1 MELLYILLV
10 LLFVTR
16 FFGELAVR
24 IGQPVLVGELVSGII
39 LGLMATRYATAF
51 PLLSHLPGNP
61 VFQGLTDLAI
71 FFLMLLAGI
80 EMQPGDLVKM
90 AGSAFVVA
98 IGGVIVPLVAG
109 AALAWWFLPAS
120 TFKVPQTL
128 FIATS
133 LAVTAVPVAI
143 KVLMDLG
150 QLTSKIGQVIVG
162 AALIDDVIGLLL
174 LAILTG
180 MIGTGHT
187 SVNVVFIAKLIAK
200 ILLFF
205 GVSTLLGIYIFPR
218 IGRHFRFLR
227 TDEVDF
233 TVLLLVALA
242 FSMLAES
249 LGLHF
254 ILGAFM
260 AGLFF
265 GKSTMNPSSYDA
277 VKTKVSAVTSGF
289 LAPLFFASIGM
300 RLRFDAIGQ
309 IPVFVTA
316 LVLTAMLSKLVG
328 SGLPAYWL
336 RFSKKDSL
344 AIGTAMSARG
354 AVELIIADIALGAG
368 LFLKPE
374 PTPAIVSNLF
384 SAVVIMA
391 LATTLLTP
399 IFLRWIVGKQ
409 TSSKVTNS

>member
-16 FFGELAVR
+16 LFGELSVR
-24 IGQPVLVGELVSGII
+24 FGQPALAGELVSGII
-39 LGLMATRYATAF
+39 LGVIARHYSTTF
-51 PLLSHLPGNP
+51 PLLAHLPENP

-71 FFLMLLAGI
+71 FFLMLLAGL
-80 EMQPGDLVKM
+80 EMQPGDLVKV
-90 AGSAFVVA
+90 AGSSFMVA
-98 IGGVIVPLVAG
+98 LGGVIVPLIAG
-109 AALAWWFLPAS
+109 AALAWWFIPES

-128 FIATS
+128 FLATS

-150 QLTSKIGQVIVG
+150 QLTSRIGRVIVG

-174 LAILTG
+174 LAVLTG
-180 MIGTGHT
+180 MIGTGSA
-187 SVNVVFIAKLIAK
+187 SVNLVSVAILMAK

-205 GVSTLLGIYIFPR
+205 GIATFSGVYIFPT
-218 IGRHFRFLR
+218 ISRHFQFLR

-233 TVLLLVALA
+233 TALLLVALA
-242 FSMLAES
+242 FSILAES

-260 AGLFF
+260 TALFF
-265 GKSTMNPSSYDA
+265 GRMTSDSSTYNV
-277 VKTKVSAVTSGF
+277 VKAKVSGITSGF

-300 RLRFDAIGQ
+300 RLNLEALDQ
-309 IPVFVTA
+309 VPMFVVA
-316 LVLTAMLSKLVG
+316 LILTAMLSKLLG

-336 RFSKKDSL
+336 RYSKKDSL

-354 AVELIIADIALGAG
+354 AVELIIAEIALGAG
-368 LFLKPE
+368 LFLKPK
-374 PTPAIVSNLF
+374 PTPAVVSNLF
-384 SAVVIMA
+384 SSVVIMA
-391 LATTLLTP
+391 LVTTLLTP
-399 IFLRWIVGKQ
+399 ILLRWIIGK
-409 TSSKVTNS
+409 TSKTATRT

>member
-16 FFGELAVR
+16 LFGELSVR
-24 IGQPVLVGELVSGII
+24 LGQPALVGELVSGII
-39 LGLMATRYATAF
+39 LGLIANHYATTF
-51 PLLSHLPGNP
+51 PLLNHLPENP

-71 FFLMLLAGI
+71 FFLMLLAGL
-80 EMQPGDLVKM
+80 EMQPGDLVKA
-90 AGSAFVVA
+90 AGSSFVIA
-98 IGGVIVPLVAG
+98 LGGVIVPLIAG
-109 AALAWWFLPAS
+109 AALAWWFLPES
-120 TFKVPQTL
+120 PFKIPQTL
-128 FIATS
+128 FLATS

-180 MIGTGHT
+180 MIGGGNT
-187 SVNVVFIAKLIAK
+187 SVDIFSIAILLAK
-200 ILLFF
+200 VLLFF
-205 GVSTLLGIYIFPR
+205 GVVMLSGVYIFPR
-218 IGRHFRFLR
+218 LSQHFQFLR

-233 TVLLLVALA
+233 TALLLVALA
-242 FSMLAES
+242 FSILAES

-265 GKSTMNPSSYDA
+265 GKMAVNSSAYDA
-277 VKTKVSAVTSGF
+277 VKVKVSGITSGF

-300 RLRFDAIGQ
+300 RLNLDALGQ
-309 IPVFVTA
+309 VPIFVVA
-316 LVLTAMLSKLVG
+316 LILIAMFSKLLG

-336 RFSKKDSL
+336 RYTKKDSL
-344 AIGTAMSARG
+344 AIGAAMSARG
-354 AVELIIADIALGAG
+354 AVELIIAEIALGAG
-368 LFLKPE
+368 LFLKPK
-374 PTPAIVSNLF
+374 PPPAIVSNLF
-384 SAVVIMA
+384 SSVVIMA
-391 LATTLLTP
+391 LVTTLLTP
-399 IFLRWIVGKQ
+399 ILLRWIIGN
-409 TSSKVTNS
+409 TSGTPTRT